1 MKRSE
6 IKRRPLADTVLA
18 SLEPESKEYREPDG
32 LGLYFRVK
40 PDGNKS
46 WQLRYKK
53 RSGQWAWVG
62 FGGYPEV
69 SAALARSKAAAHLLA
84 TSKGEDPT
92 EQKREER
99 AANEAAAEAAKTKTF
114 RAVAEQWFI
123 YKQTKGL
130 ADSTLDKIRTYLDKD
145 IFPAIGAKQLDEI
158 TRTDC
163 ASLQKSLEARDAHNV
178 AEKCRSWI
186 NQIFGWA
193 IGHGLTEN
201 DPGSRLIDIAA
212 PAPATQQYP
221 HLLEPELPAFLQA
234 LRASTSRTPA
244 RTATWLC
251 LWTASRPGM
260 VRKAEWTEIDFDNAL
275 WSIPESKMKTGRAH
289 VVPLCRQAL
298 DALRNLHRMT
308 GYNRYLFPG
317 SGPKNPF
324 ISENTINKAIAQ
336 VGYKGR
342 LVGHGT
348 RHTAST
354 LLNEHCWNSD
364 HVEAQL
370 AHVKGGIKGIYDKAK
385 YLPQRRAMMQW
396 YCDYLDNLAAG
407 MTPAQQSEFDSR
419 VNIIDSN
426 VMELVRRA

>member
-18 SLEPESKEYREPDG
+18 SLEPDLKEYRELDG

-46 WQLRYKK
+46 WQLRYKASTGK
-53 RSGQWAWVG
+53 WAWLG
-62 FGGYPEV
+62 LGGYPEV
-69 SAALARSKAAAHLLA
+69 GGELARKKAAEHRTTISKGTDPAERKRTEKAAA
-84 TSKGEDPT
+84 EV
-92 EQKREER
+92 
-99 AANEAAAEAAKTKTF
+99 AKTKTF
-114 RAVAEQWFI
+114 RAVAEQWFV

-145 IFPAIGAKQLDEI
+145 IYPAIGAKQLDEI
-158 TRTDC
+158 TRADC
-163 ASLQKSLEARDAHNV
+163 ANLQKSLEARNAHNV

-212 PAPATQQYP
+212 QAPATQQFP
-221 HLLEPELPAFLQA
+221 HLLEPQLPAFLQA
-234 LRASTSRTPA
+234 LRASSSRTPA

-251 LWTASRPGM
+251 LWTASRPGV
-260 VRKAEWTEIDFDNAL
+260 VRWAEWSEIDFNNAL
-275 WSIPESKMKTGRAH
+275 WTIPGDKMKTGGEH
-289 VVPLCRQAL
+289 VAPLCRQAL
-298 DALRNLHRMT
+298 EALRNLQRMT
-308 GYNRYLFPG
+308 GQGRYLFPG
-317 SGPKNPF
+317 SGPKNPV

-354 LLNEHCWNSD
+354 LLREHDWHKD

-370 AHVKGGIKGIYDKAK
+370 AHKEKGVSGIYNQAA
-385 YLPQRRAMMQW
+385 YLPQRRVMMQW
-396 YCDYLDNLAAG
+396 YCDYLDNLAEG

-419 VNIIDSN
+419 VNVIDTN
-426 VMELVRRA
+426 VVSIKHA